1 MKTTPGLNYPENE
14 RPALD
19 ELRVLFEEWCQCFA
33 HEIGKVQEQGEYFRP
48 DHMVCDGFYPNY
60 FSKSPRVL
68 FVGRESMGM
77 SGQNYIESM
86 FSLYTETKKFGR
98 PGDKGEIHLNRS
110 KFQTRLLKLAHA
122 FNNGLPPWAEIPQA
136 SKIGDNFGTAEGASC
151 AFMNLSK
158 FSNED
163 GTWQAKWPL
172 IKTSNQISESGR
184 FCEKQVHILKPDLTI
199 TMNLGDSLK
208 LLGATEKQLTIGKHA
223 LYKLESCGHSSWL
236 IDTFHFSA
244 WQKHDIRDF
253 YQPICELVRG
263 HLPHFM
269 VSGLSEAGKT

>member
-1 MKTTPGLNYPENE
+1 MKTIPNLHYPENE
-14 RPALD
+14 KPAL
-19 ELRVLFEEWCQCFA
+19 EKLNILFNEWHRCFA
-33 HEIGKVQEQGEYFRP
+33 LEIEKIQEQGSYFMP
-48 DHMVCDGFYPNY
+48 DHMVCDGFYPHY

-86 FSLYTETKKFGR
+86 HSLYTKTKRFGR
-98 PGDKGEIHLNRS
+98 PGGKGEIHLNRS

-122 FNNGLPPWAEIPQA
+122 LTNNLPSWKEIPQA
-136 SKIGDNFGTAEGASC
+136 SKIGDKFGTAEGVSC

-172 IKTSNQISESGR
+172 IMTSNQISESGR
-184 FCEKQVHILKPDLTI
+184 FCEKEVHILKPDLII
-199 TMNLGDSLK
+199 TMNLGENLK
-208 LLGATEKQLTIGKHA
+208 LLGRTEKKITNSKHA
-223 LYKLESCGHSSWL
+223 LYQIESCGHTSWV

-244 WQKHDIRDF
+244 WRKSDIHDF
-253 YQPICELVRG
+253 YQPICELVRE
-263 HLPHFM
+263 HLPSFQ
-269 VSGLSEAGKT
+269 VNSLS